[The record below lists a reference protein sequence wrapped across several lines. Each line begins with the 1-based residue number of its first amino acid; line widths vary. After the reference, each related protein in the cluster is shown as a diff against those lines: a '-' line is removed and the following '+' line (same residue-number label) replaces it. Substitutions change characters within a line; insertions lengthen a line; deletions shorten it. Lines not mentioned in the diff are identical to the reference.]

1 MKIQRN
7 VSSYNMKIENYKN
20 IMKFQFS
27 YKNNMSKHFPVLML
41 KIKACVLNSK
51 ITTLKIQNK
60 REDK

>member
-20 IMKFQFS
+20 IMKFWFS
-27 YKNNMSKHFPVLML
+27 DKNNMSKHFPVLML

-51 ITTLKIQNK
+51 ITTLKI
-60 REDK
+60 